1 MSPRTGRFGR
11 SCLRPEGTQ
20 PLGSCTLCLEFGVL
34 LKEGGS
40 RVGQD
45 SEAQSWEQPEN
56 IAAWGERRGV

>member
-20 PLGSCTLCLEFGVL
+20 PLGSCALCLEFGVL

-40 RVGQD
+40 RVGQG
-45 SEAQSWEQPEN
+45 SGAENWE
-56 IAAWGERRGV
+56 